1 VSRGCTFLNK
11 NSDKRKTRMTV
22 CHVERKRKGSC
33 RAPLKNTDLRV
44 REVGFGRWTI
54 FTGSWGKLTEG
65 GAIAELHIYLDDLLP
80 HSLGRPPFGGAK

>member
-1 VSRGCTFLNK
+1 
-11 NSDKRKTRMTV
+11 MTV
-22 CHVERKRKGSC
+22 CHVEREREGSC
-33 RAPLKNTDLRV
+33 RAPLKNTDLTV

-65 GAIAELHIYLDDLLP
+65 GAIAELHFHLDDRFP